1 MSDPAITTLFPSR
14 AIPGG
19 RVTFRG
25 EHLLSPADWPPEV
38 RLGDQP
44 ARVVV
49 ASPRTLVVV
58 VPEGVSGRVP
68 VSIAGVETRWTLLVA
83 APLATGLHQVDSPA
97 CDADGRVYVT
107 YSGSRG
113 QDVPVSLF
121 RVSRGGAREPFSDA
135 VDHPTGL
142 AVDAQGLL
150 YVSDRFAGTVSA
162 VSADGSADVVASDLG
177 APCGLAFGP
186 DGVLYVGDR
195 SGTIVAVTPGGPTRT
210 LATLPPSVAAFHLA
224 ADADGLFV
232 TAPTVAS
239 RDVVYHVAW
248 DGTTRVVAEGLGRPQ
263 GVLVDVDGAALV
275 ADALAGAGG
284 VYRVR
289 DGEAPALVVAGG
301 GIIGLARCPG
311 RGLLVATAETVFA
324 FDDADGAPVGPALR
338 KAPDAEDARQVQSR
352 GHAAPPRP

>member
-1 MSDPAITTLFPSR
+1 MSDPVITAILPSR
-14 AIPGG
+14 AISGG
-19 RVTFRG
+19 RVTLQG
-25 EHLLSPADWPPEV
+25 QHLLSRADWPPEV

-49 ASPRTLVVV
+49 ASRRTLVVV
-58 VPEGVSGRVP
+58 VPDGVSGRVP
-68 VSIAGVETRWTLLVA
+68 LSIGGVETGDTLEVA

-97 CDADGRVYVT
+97 CDAEGRVYVT

-150 YVSDRFAGTVSA
+150 YASDRFAGTVLA

-186 DGVLYVGDR
+186 ESVLYVGDR

-210 LATLPPSVAAFHLA
+210 IATLPPSVAAFHLA
-224 ADADGLFV
+224 AHPDGLFV

-248 DGTTRVVAEGLGRPQ
+248 DGTTRVVAEGFGRPQ
-263 GVLVDVDGAALV
+263 GVLVEPDGSVLV

-284 VYRVR
+284 VYRIR
-289 DGEAPALVVAGG
+289 DGEPHTLVVAGG
-301 GIIGLARCPG
+301 GIVGLARCPR

-324 FDDADGAPVGPALR
+324 FSDADDAD
-338 KAPDAEDARQVQSR
+338 DARQVQSR
-352 GHAAPPRP
+352 GHAAPPRT